1 MRGAWLRCVVVA
13 AALGAPAPA
22 DAEAEKEMPPA
33 PAVEGGA
40 AEKALADAMVEAAAV
55 PAADA
60 EAEKEMPPAA
70 AVEGGAAEKAL
81 ADAMVEAAA
90 VPAAD
95 ASPLPSRVTIALHD
109 LPPEAEVP
117 YDGKVMSELPLSVER
132 GTTGATVEVRAPGYQ
147 TWRSVVVPDRDIE
160 FAVRMEPVR
169 QARDAGRPGRRE
181 ATTGRAD
188 AGGSATAQAGVTPA
202 PDAGARA
209 AESGTALNQA
219 GRGTVVITTW
229 EDDP

>member
-13 AALGAPAPA
+13 AALGAPAP
-22 DAEAEKEMPPA
+22 
-33 PAVEGGA
+33 
-40 AEKALADAMVEAAAV
+40 
-55 PAADA
+55 ADA

-109 LPPEAEVP
+109 LPPEAEVL

-169 QARDAGRPGRRE
+169 QARDAGRLGRRE
-181 ATTGRAD
+181 TTTGRAD